1 MRAFTRITTAAVL
14 AGGMTFVGVG
24 AAQADP
30 KDEVAQPVG
39 EVSQPAGEVAQPA
52 EEATGSVEN
61 LSPEAEAL
69 LANPQVQEIL
79 ADEEAV
85 ALLSDA
91 DSLKSL
97 QALMELEDPTAAL
110 AALELPVATE
120 NLPVSAE
127 EAPVATDEVTG
138 QLPAEA
144 PDTGDVTQPVEDVVG
159 GVGLR

>member
-14 AGGMTFVGVG
+14 AGGMTFAGVG

-39 EVSQPAGEVAQPA
+39 EVAQPA
-52 EEATGSVEN
+52 EEATGSAEN

-79 ADEEAV
+79 ANEEAV
-85 ALLSDA
+85 ALLGDA

-110 AALELPVATE
+110 AALELPVAAE

-144 PDTGDVTQPVEDVVG
+144 PATGDVAQPVEDAVG